1 MTALKIALIADIHH
15 GVDVGTKLGAAAM
28 TLMRPFV
35 DWVDHVQPDLVVELG
50 DRIND
55 LDRDT
60 DIRWTKEV
68 ARVFDEVR
76 APCVHIL
83 GNHDVLRLDR
93 RESEDALQTSF
104 ASHSRDVNG
113 YHLVFWNSAVAFE
126 DGGYHLP
133 ASDLEWLETDLA
145 ATGLPTLVFS
155 HLPLDNGSMLGNFYF
170 ERLVPH
176 GAHYFEGAAAR
187 EVIERSGK
195 VIACL
200 AGHAHWNQRHTI
212 DGVHY
217 ITPSFADR
225 IVHHPSVPHRR
236 LRSSGHRR
244 APDRRS
250 LRSRSGSAST
260 ADQAAGVSLAEPAPR
275 LRAETAKDL
284 EGHGGGALGRGQPRL
299 DMSPVGHR
307 TCL

>member
-15 GVDVGTKLGAAAM
+15 GVDVGTKLGTAAM

-217 ITPSFADR
+217 ITLHSLTESFTT
-225 IVHHPSVPHRR
+225 HPYPTGAYGVLVIDEHLTVEVFGRDPALHR
-236 LRSSGHRR
+236 LPIKPLGYHWQNLHR
-244 APDRRS
+244 DF
-250 LRSRSGSAST
+250 
-260 ADQAAGVSLAEPAPR
+260 APR
-275 LRAETAKDL
+275 PQKISRGMAAVLSAED
-284 EGHGGGALGRGQPRL
+284 
-299 DMSPVGHR
+299 SPDS
-307 TCL
+307 T